1 MLNNCLSIEG
11 SLLLEKKQTKIY
23 FSLHQLE
30 IQAKECRT

>member
-1 MLNNCLSIEG
+1 MLNNYLSIEG

-23 FSLHQLE
+23 FSLHQVE